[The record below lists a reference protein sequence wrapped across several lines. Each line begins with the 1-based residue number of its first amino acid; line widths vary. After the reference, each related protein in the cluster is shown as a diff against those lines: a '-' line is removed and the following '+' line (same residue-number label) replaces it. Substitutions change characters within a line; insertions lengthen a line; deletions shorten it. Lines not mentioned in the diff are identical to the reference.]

1 MTGDGLH
8 WRRPSGGGRGTAIV
22 TAVLTAPEQQRR
34 TETAERHRAA
44 TSERGGDTGITKQH
58 FLGCPRDSDSVDHR
72 PLSALRPVSDTPGL
86 RKTGR
91 QTTML
96 RSPRTTEL
104 LVIKLQYYV
113 QLNEDDD
120 PALYRERL
128 PSVSTSLTAGGAP
141 VLLAPPAVAVL
152 PALIITRRWR
162 AFWFS
167 TACGS
172 TCRTRWRAR
181 RCRWRHRGWRATSSS
196 WRRPGGAHRCHRWQ
210 HRRPQGSTGRQCA
223 YFEPVD
229 FCFISLIQNSVALQ

>member
-58 FLGCPRDSDSVDHR
+58 FLG
-72 PLSALRPVSDTPGL
+72 
-86 RKTGR
+86 
-91 QTTML
+91 
-96 RSPRTTEL
+96 
-104 LVIKLQYYV
+104 V